1 MAKELDFDA
10 IKAAAES
17 HRADMTRFLR
27 AMISHPSES
36 CEEGEVVACIKAEME
51 SLGYDEVKVDG
62 LGNVMGFMGEG
73 DKIIAIARNVEK
85 ELEDVAEE
93 ADAKAAIADSD
104 GSENSETSPNSAEG
118 TIELSSE
125 NEENHTEVPENPEA

>member
-17 HRADMTRFLR
+17 HRADMSRFLR

-73 DKIIAIARNVEK
+73 DKISLMPLLAKRLGLDPTVMASPLISTILDAVSLILFFNIA
-85 ELEDVAEE
+85 VAVL
-93 ADAKAAIADSD
+93 
-104 GSENSETSPNSAEG
+104 NM
-118 TIELSSE
+118 
-125 NEENHTEVPENPEA
+125 

>member
-1 MAKELDFDA
+1 MTKELDFDA

-27 AMISHPSES
+27 AMISRPSES

-73 DKIIAIARNVEK
+73 DKIIAIDSHCLLYTSLYGAGARGRA
-85 ELEDVAEE
+85 LCCWRPARTTD
-93 ADAKAAIADSD
+93 
-104 GSENSETSPNSAEG
+104 
-118 TIELSSE
+118 
-125 NEENHTEVPENPEA
+125 